1 LSPPPE
7 LDIAAYR
14 KALMARFDNSTLMH
28 RTHQIA
34 MDGSQKLPQRL
45 LAPIMARLAAG
56 QGIEALSLAVAGWI
70 RWQAG
75 RDDTGATFAIDD
87 PLAGVMAQRL
97 AGAADAE
104 ARVDAVLGLEAV
116 VPPALQNHAQFRAA
130 LIRWLT
136 ILETQGALAALAL
149 CKDVS

>member
-45 LAPIMARLAAG
+45 LAPIMARLAVG
-56 QGIEALSLAVAGWI
+56 QGIEACRWRWRAGSAGRPGATIRAQPSPSMI
-70 RWQAG
+70 RWPGDGAASGRSGRCRGAG
-75 RDDTGATFAIDD
+75 RCCA
-87 PLAGVMAQRL
+87 
-97 AGAADAE
+97 
-104 ARVDAVLGLEAV
+104 GLEAV
-116 VPPALQNHAQFRAA
+116 VPPALQIMLNSARP
-130 LIRWLT
+130 
-136 ILETQGALAALAL
+136 
-149 CKDVS
+149 